1 MLLKTSKA
9 LVDIFFFDPLVGE
22 MRTPAPADCLR
33 AARALLDL
41 SQREAAAG
49 AKTTQRSISAAENAE
64 TVLLETNL
72 QLVDFYIS
80 QGIEFLGEASIGK
93 DVVRAGARFAAP
105 LGPDVETAEKRSF
118 HAVDFAVP
126 FRAAR
131 ALLEKEQAEVAMA
144 TGLSVAVIQNLER
157 GRVSRLPQEQLRA
170 WFEANNV
177 EFTGWGDITT
187 GKYYG
192 VGVRW
197 KASKGAPFETS
208 PNLADDR

>member
-9 LVDIFFFDPLVGE
+9 FVDIFFFARLVGE

-33 AARALLDL
+33 AARALLEL

-49 AKTTQRSISAAENAE
+49 AKTTQRSVSAAENAE
-64 TVLLETNL
+64 PVLLETNL
-72 QLVDFYIS
+72 QLVDFYVS
-80 QGIEFLGEASIGK
+80 QGIEFLGETSIGK
-93 DVVRAGARFAAP
+93 GVVRAGARFAAP
-105 LGPDVETAEKRSF
+105 LSPDAESVVKRTF

-131 ALLEKEQAEVAMA
+131 ALIEKEQAEVARA
-144 TGLSVAVIQNLER
+144 VGLTVAVIQNLER
-157 GRVSRLPQEQLRA
+157 GKISRSPQEQLRA
-170 WFEANNV
+170 WYEANDV
-177 EFTGWGDITT
+177 EFTGWGDVAT

-197 KASKGAPFETS
+197 KSTNPSPQTS
-208 PNLADDR
+208 

>member
-1 MLLKTSKA
+1 MILKTSKA
-9 LVDIFFFDPLVGE
+9 LVDIFFFDRLVGE

-49 AKTTQRSISAAENAE
+49 AKTTQRSVSAAENAE
-64 TVLLETNL
+64 NVLLETNL
-72 QLVDFYIS
+72 QLVDFYVS
-80 QGIEFLGEASIGK
+80 QGIEFLGETSIGK

-105 LGPDVETAEKRSF
+105 PSPDVETVVKSTFR
-118 HAVDFAVP
+118 AVDFAVP

-131 ALLEKEQAEVAMA
+131 ALMEKEQAEVANA
-144 TGLSVAVIQNLER
+144 VGLTVAVIQNLER
-157 GRVSRLPQEQLRA
+157 GKISRSPQEQLRA
-170 WFEANNV
+170 WYEANDV

-197 KASKGAPFETS
+197 SATRAE
-208 PNLADDR
+208 AD